1 MGRQYK
7 IIDIYELIFS
17 GEANKILNI
26 EKKYNS
32 SKEKEII
39 KQLEKIIKETM

>member
-26 EKKYNS
+26 EKN
-32 SKEKEII
+32 II
-39 KQLEKIIKETM
+39 VQKKKK